1 MVAGT
6 LRANLTIFR
15 YTPAVE
21 RAAGNAGQRAA
32 RAYGL
37 VTVRQ
42 RPGTANGVLFMT
54 LEDETGQVNVI
65 LWPGLLEKFR
75 KEALGAALLAVYG
88 VRQAE
93 GKVRHLIASKLV
105 DRTELLGALPTTSR
119 EFC

>member
-54 LEDETGQVNVI
+54 LEDEAGQVNVT
-65 LWPGLLEKFR
+65 LFR
-75 KEALGAALLAVYG
+75 TAGEVSEGGARRRVAGRVRRLARRRESV
-88 VRQAE
+88 
-93 GKVRHLIASKLV
+93 SP
-105 DRTELLGALPTTSR
+105 DR
-119 EFC
+119 

>member
-1 MVAGT
+1 
-6 LRANLTIFR
+6 
-15 YTPAVE
+15 
-21 RAAGNAGQRAA
+21 
-32 RAYGL
+32 
-37 VTVRQ
+37 Q

-88 VRQAE
+88 VWQAE
-93 GKVRHLIASKLV
+93 GNVRHLIASNLV
-105 DRTELLGALPTTSR
+105 DRSELLGALPTTSR